1 MTGNSDSTRG
11 CIKMGEY
18 SMEERAVSCLQAV
31 AVGDAMGKMTEAYW
45 PDEVLSTYGGY
56 VQGFRTPI
64 QPRSKLTWSYAE
76 VTDDTSFTLLIA
88 ESTINNRR
96 VDRQDII

>member
-1 MTGNSDSTRG
+1 
-11 CIKMGEY
+11 MGEY

-31 AVGDAMGKMTEAYW
+31 AVGDAMGKLTEAYW
-45 PDEVLSTYGGY
+45 PEEILSSYGGY
-56 VQGFRTPI
+56 VQGFRMPI

-88 ESTINNRR
+88 ESIIDNRAR
-96 VDRQDII
+96 ASLL